1 MDPRRRIF
9 FRKLPFVPAALAG
22 LGACGD
28 EKVPATAPAERSP
41 AQPYA
46 PTFFS
51 TTEWEF
57 LVAACSRL
65 IPADEHGPGAIECGV
80 PEFIDRHMNTPYAAG
95 EIWYLQGPFLEA
107 SKHFGYQGRL
117 APRDI
122 LRVGIRAMDTACA
135 SAHDGKRFAQLNS
148 TQQDEILQEA
158 EAGKLALG
166 DIGAKV
172 FFDQLLQ
179 ETRFG
184 YFSDP
189 KYGGNRNMGA
199 WKMIGYPGMRADY
212 TDWVGVRDQPYPLPP
227 VDLSG
232 QRG

>member
-1 MDPRRRIF
+1 MDPQRRIF
-9 FRKLPFVPAALAG
+9 FRKLPLVPAALAG
-22 LGACGD
+22 LASCSD
-28 EKVPATAPAERSP
+28 RASPDNAEAVKSPAE
-41 AQPYA
+41 PYA

-51 TTEWEF
+51 TAEWAF
-57 LVAACSRL
+57 LLAACDRL

-95 EIWYLQGPFLEA
+95 EIWYMQGPFVDA
-107 SKHFGYQGRL
+107 PKQFGYQGRL

-135 SAHDGKRFAQLNS
+135 SANDGKPFAQLDS
-148 TQQDEILQEA
+148 TKQDLLLQEA
-158 EAGKLALG
+158 ESGKLALG
-166 DIGAKV
+166 EIGAKV
-172 FFDQLLQ
+172 FFDQLLA

-184 YFSDP
+184 YFADP
-189 KYGGNRNMGA
+189 KYGGNRNMGS

-212 TDWVGVRDQPYPLPP
+212 TDWVGVRDKPYPLPP